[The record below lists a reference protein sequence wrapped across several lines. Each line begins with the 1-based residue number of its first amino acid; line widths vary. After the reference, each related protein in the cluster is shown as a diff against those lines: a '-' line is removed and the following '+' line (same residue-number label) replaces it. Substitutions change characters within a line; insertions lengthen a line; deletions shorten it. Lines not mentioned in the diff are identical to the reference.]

1 MRTRHGGSLVTT
13 ATRLIDIPC
22 RYGMHLMIA
31 LRLPLDQVGAF
42 YIVFG
47 TMSLASGLG
56 RLGVDRA
63 LTREMARAL
72 AHGDSASARAALW
85 RALALVLALSVGLAI
100 LTAALAWPIARHV
113 MDKPAMTPLFL
124 IGALSII
131 PLNLSSLTAGAL
143 AGLHRVTESQIVYT
157 WLWPGLFCVIAFLLP
172 LDVALALLAI
182 AGAMALAAVIGTA
195 MLFHHLPARPAV
207 RGTAAPLLSIGLSL
221 FSVELVQLLISAAPP
236 FVLGALSTTDAV
248 GLYAIAWRVV
258 LVIYM
263 FVSGVASLVS
273 PRFARLYMLH
283 DHAGL
288 RREARRALGF
298 ALALALL
305 PIALVTIEPT
315 RILMLFGAHFAP
327 AASTLRILL
336 IGQLAAALTTTTPEL
351 LGMTGYARALLRLN
365 ALALVTLLAGL
376 VGFVPSLGAD
386 GAGIAT
392 AATMLVNAIGGSIVA
407 QRRLGFTPIGELYAA
422 LSRRRSAMA

>member
-1 MRTRHGGSLVTT
+1 MVTT

-72 AHGDSASARAALW
+72 AHGDVATARAALK
-85 RALALVLALSVGLAI
+85 RATLIVLALSLALSA
-100 LTAALAWPIARHV
+100 LTAAAAWPIAALV
-113 MDKPAMTPLFL
+113 MHKPAMTPLFL
-124 IGALSII
+124 LGALTIV
-131 PLNLSSLTAGAL
+131 PLNLSSVVAGAL

-157 WLWPGLFCVIAFLLP
+157 WLWPGMFCIAAFFLP
-172 LDVALALLAI
+172 LDVHLALLAV
-182 AGAMALAAVIGTA
+182 GFGMTMA
-195 MLFHHLPARPAV
+195 MLIGGMLLFRHLPAAPAQ
-207 RGTAAPLLSIGLSL
+207 GGAAAPAHGPLLTTGLSL
-221 FSVELVQLLISAAPP
+221 FSMELVQLLISAAPP
-236 FVLGALSTTDAV
+236 FVIGALSSTDAV

-263 FVSGVASLVS
+263 FVSGVASMVS
-273 PRFARLYMLH
+273 PRFARLYMLG

-288 RREARRALGF
+288 RREASRAIGF
-298 ALALALL
+298 ALALAIL
-305 PIALVTIEPT
+305 PILLVTLEPA
-315 RILMLFGAHFAP
+315 RILKLFGAHFAP

-336 IGQLAAALTTTTPEL
+336 VGQLAATLTTTTPEL
-351 LGMTGYARALLRLN
+351 LGMTGYARSLLRIN
-365 ALALVTLLAGL
+365 ALAFVTLIAGL
-376 VGFVPSLGAD
+376 VCFVPGLGAD
-386 GAGIAT
+386 GAAIAT
-392 AATMLVNAIGGSIVA
+392 AATMLVNAIGGTIVA
-407 QRRLGFTPIGELYAA
+407 QRQLGFVPLGALYAS
-422 LSRRRSAMA
+422 LTGRRTLTA